1 MRTCSSG
8 ASLSQTP
15 GTASASATAPRRRPP
30 CCGSCSRQ
38 TQGETWHMV
47 APQAVSGASRYCCLV
62 EGQAVLEP
70 MQAALR
76 HETGLPKPHPPFS
89 PLSLGF
95 WHCGS
100 RGGYGHCGVQG
111 ASGGWRGRQDHDAKG
126 SSGLEHIAVLFAR
139 GFRAKLHMIIVR
151 QMPATKDEGAGAHR
165 AVGPRAVGTD
175 LRGGAAGAIGGKGVD
190 EAVRQLRLLLVVA
203 DGDLRPPIEFLIM
216 PQRGWKFLI
225 IPWSNKL
232 VPSRHAQQRR
242 FTVLNGASSGCTTS
256 HSGTRCGGC
265 C

>member
-1 MRTCSSG
+1 
-8 ASLSQTP
+8 
-15 GTASASATAPRRRPP
+15 
-30 CCGSCSRQ
+30 
-38 TQGETWHMV
+38 
-47 APQAVSGASRYCCLV
+47 
-62 EGQAVLEP
+62 

-76 HETGLPKPHPPFS
+76 HKTGLPKPHPPFS

-111 ASGGWRGRQDHDAKG
+111 ARGGWCGRRDHDAKG

-139 GFRAKLHMIIVR
+139 GFSAKLHMIIVR

-203 DGDLRPPIEFLIM
+203 DGDLRPPIEFLMISS
-216 PQRGWKFLI
+216 
-225 IPWSNKL
+225 SNKL

-256 HSGTRCGGC
+256 RSGTRCEM
-265 C
+265 